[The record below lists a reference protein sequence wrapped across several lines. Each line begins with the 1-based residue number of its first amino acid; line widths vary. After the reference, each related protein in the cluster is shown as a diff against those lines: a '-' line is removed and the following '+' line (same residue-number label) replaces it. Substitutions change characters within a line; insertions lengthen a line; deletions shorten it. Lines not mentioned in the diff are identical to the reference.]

1 MRFFGI
7 QSVQY
12 HTTKPIIMNK
22 HFLFATALL
31 LIGYISQAQSFH
43 FGPKLGANIGKIEG
57 KDFSQEYT
65 LGYHLG
71 GFAEIGLSK
80 KWKLQGEVLWN
91 QINAD
96 TATGFS
102 ATYQNIR
109 YQEFSNPRLDYISFP
124 VLLGYNFSK
133 RLTLQAGPQFGIL
146 VDQNRNIL
154 NNGKDAFKKGDLSLL
169 MGAQINVM
177 KLRIYGRYAIG
188 LNEIND
194 IDTKNKW
201 RSQGFQL
208 GVGLAL

>member
-1 MRFFGI
+1 
-7 QSVQY
+7 
-12 HTTKPIIMNK
+12 MNK
-22 HFLFATALL
+22 YFVITAALL
-31 LIGYISQAQSFH
+31 LSAGMSMAQSFH
-43 FGPKLGANIGKIEG
+43 FGPKLGANIGKIDG
-57 KDFSQEYT
+57 RGFSQEYT

-102 ATYQNIR
+102 AVYTNIR
-109 YQEFSNPRLDYISFP
+109 NQDFSNPRLDYISFP
-124 VLLGYNFSK
+124 VLLGYQFSN

-146 VDQNRNIL
+146 VDQNKTIL
-154 NNGKDAFKKGDLSLL
+154 NNGQEAFKKGDLSVL
-169 MGAQINVM
+169 MGAQINIM
-177 KLRIYGRYAIG
+177 KLRVYGRYVIG

-194 IDTKNKW
+194 IDTRNKW
-201 RSQGFQL
+201 KSQGFQL